1 MLQKLSRWLQGRH
14 TMFAI
19 YFALVGTV
27 LAWYHRLDIN
37 FIMLIGAVQSFVLGH
52 SIKEDWFA
60 MKAAAAQQATPDTQ
74 PVTTGV
80 SDDSATK

>member
-1 MLQKLSRWLQGRH
+1 
-14 TMFAI
+14 MFAI
-19 YFALVGTV
+19 YFALVGTL

-60 MKAAAAQQATPDTQ
+60 MKAAAAQQATPDTSST
-74 PVTTGV
+74 TTGAP
-80 SDDSATK
+80 DATAK